1 MQVENGEGNSRL
13 REPRVMVGTRQKLG
27 LWLVLLTMCAVF
39 FALGYGMRVL
49 REGAGRCDFHPY
61 PETPANA
68 SLSSNQPEAA
78 AQPAQTLSQG
88 ASLIPPGAILLQ
100 VAASPRESDAL
111 ALAGA
116 LRQKGF
122 AALILEP
129 TADKFY
135 RVELGPYTDSQSV
148 RLAKLA
154 LNREGFQVIVRR
166 Y

>member
-1 MQVENGEGNSRL
+1 MCAMQVENGKGSLRFRRL
-13 REPRVMVGTRQKLG
+13 RIMLDARQKRRFYI
-27 LWLVLLTMCAVF
+27 VLLMICAVS
-39 FALGYGMRVL
+39 FALGYASQVL
-49 REGAGRCDFHPY
+49 GGGAPN

-68 SLSSNQPEAA
+68 SESSIQSEVA
-78 AQPAQTLSQG
+78 AQRTQPLSQG
-88 ASLIPPGAILLQ
+88 ASMIPRGAVLLQ
-100 VAASPRESDAL
+100 VAASPREGDAL
-111 ALAGA
+111 TLAGT

-135 RVELGPYTDSQSV
+135 RVEVGPYTDSQSV
-148 RLAKLA
+148 RLGKLA

>member
-1 MQVENGEGNSRL
+1 
-13 REPRVMVGTRQKLG
+13 MVGTREKLG
-27 LWLVLLTMCAVF
+27 LCLVLLMMSAVF
-39 FALGYGMRVL
+39 FALGYWTRGL
-49 REGAGRCDFHPY
+49 REGASRYDFRAH

-68 SLSSNQPEAA
+68 SVSSNQPEAA
-78 AQPAQTLSQG
+78 APRDKPTQMLFQG

-111 ALAGA
+111 TLAGA

-122 AALILEP
+122 AVFVLEP
-129 TADKFY
+129 SADNFY
-135 RVELGPYTDSQSV
+135 RVEVGPYADRQSM

-154 LNREGFQVIVRR
+154 LNREGFQVMVKR

>member
-1 MQVENGEGNSRL
+1 MRSSSIRST
-13 REPRVMVGTRQKLG
+13 RAAVGTRQKLG
-27 LWLVLLTMCAVF
+27 LWFVLLMMCVVF
-39 FALGYGMRVL
+39 FVLGYGTRVL
-49 REGAGRCDFHPY
+49 HDGAGRYNFHPY
-61 PETPANA
+61 PETPTNA
-68 SLSSNQPEAA
+68 SRSSNQPEAA

-88 ASLIPPGAILLQ
+88 ASLIPHGAILLQ

-111 ALAGA
+111 TLAGA

-135 RVELGPYTDSQSV
+135 RVEVGPYTERQSI
-148 RLAKLA
+148 RLATLA

>member
-1 MQVENGEGNSRL
+1 M
-13 REPRVMVGTRQKLG
+13 
-27 LWLVLLTMCAVF
+27 
-39 FALGYGMRVL
+39 
-49 REGAGRCDFHPY
+49 
-61 PETPANA
+61 
-68 SLSSNQPEAA
+68 
-78 AQPAQTLSQG
+78 
-88 ASLIPPGAILLQ
+88 PPGAILLQ

-111 ALAGA
+111 ALAGV

-135 RVELGPYTDSQSV
+135 RVELGPYTDSQSMH
-148 RLAKLA
+148 LAKLA

>member
-1 MQVENGEGNSRL
+1 
-13 REPRVMVGTRQKLG
+13 MVGIRQKLG
-27 LWLVLLTMCAVF
+27 LCLVLLMMSAVF
-39 FALGYGMRVL
+39 FTLGYWSRVL
-49 REGAGRCDFHPY
+49 REGAGRYDFRAR
-61 PETPANA
+61 PETPAKA
-68 SLSSNQPEAA
+68 SGSGIQPEAA
-78 AQPAQTLSQG
+78 ASRDKPTQRLSQG

-135 RVELGPYTDSQSV
+135 RVEVGPYTERQSV
-148 RLAKLA
+148 GSVKLA

>member
-1 MQVENGEGNSRL
+1 
-13 REPRVMVGTRQKLG
+13 MVGTRQKLG
-27 LWLVLLTMCAVF
+27 LWLVTLMMCAVF
-39 FALGYGMRVL
+39 FALGYVTRLL
-49 REGAGRCDFHPY
+49 REGAGRYDVRPH
-61 PETPANA
+61 PETSANA
-68 SLSSNQPEAA
+68 SVSSIQPEAA
-78 AQPAQTLSQG
+78 AQPAQTLSRA

-135 RVELGPYTDSQSV
+135 RVELGPYTDRQSMH
-148 RLAKLA
+148 LAKLA
-154 LNREGFQVIVRR
+154 LNREGFQVIVRQ